1 MQVSTTTG
9 YQIEYQVNSTS
20 GTWTKISSG
29 GKIGNLNHNDNVYAR
44 LTDGNNVGSHAT
56 LVIIDNTPPTV
67 SISTSNLTYNS
78 VKLTVTA
85 SDGQSGLAD
94 SGRYTYYLGTTQKA
108 SNNTNSYTF
117 TGINRWNKIYI
128 KSNCKR

>member
-1 MQVSTTTG
+1 MQVSTNTG

-20 GTWTKISSG
+20 GSWTKIASG
-29 GKIGNLNHNDNVYAR
+29 GTIGNLNHNDTVYAR

-56 LVIIDNTPPTV
+56 CAIKDDIAPTV
-67 SISTSNLTYNS
+67 SISTSGLTYNS

-94 SGRYTYYLGTTQKA
+94 SGRYTILFK
-108 SNNTNSYTF
+108 
-117 TGINRWNKIYI
+117 
-128 KSNCKR
+128 